1 MTTDNIVTHL
11 KVLKSGIEVSAF
23 HHQST
28 REGQHH
34 KLLQEQIIKKN
45 DNSLIITNLHAIS
58 SPYDAFLNF

>member
-1 MTTDNIVTHL
+1 M
-11 KVLKSGIEVSAF
+11 LKSGIEVSAF

-28 REGQHH
+28 REGQPH
-34 KLLQEQIIKKN
+34 KLLQEQITKKN